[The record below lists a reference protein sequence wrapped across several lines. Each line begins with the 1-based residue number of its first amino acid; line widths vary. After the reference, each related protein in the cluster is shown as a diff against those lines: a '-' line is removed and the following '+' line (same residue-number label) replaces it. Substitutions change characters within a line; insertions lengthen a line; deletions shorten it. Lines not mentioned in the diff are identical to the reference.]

1 MTATVPSATY
11 AASTSLS
18 LSAMLR
24 IYSVDLSDS
33 FFHNASVGNVYM
45 AIYFARRILWK
56 VWPTLVRILFAPLLL
71 NPPAA

>member
-1 MTATVPSATY
+1 MSTNHISAVHSLQRRLSAT
-11 AASTSLS
+11 
-18 LSAMLR
+18 LR

-56 VWPTLVRILFAPLLL
+56 VWPTLVRILFAPILL